1 MAARTSK
8 VATLSEAIA
17 LIKDGDLIAIGGH
30 ATHGHPIALVRE
42 IIRQGRRRL
51 HIAGLSNSIDMDML
65 VGAGCVDTVETSQ
78 VAING
83 SDLPPNYR
91 RAAEDGTIQVI
102 GHSET
107 TALSRFRA
115 ASVGA
120 PHILIRPELGV
131 DLIAKNPHL
140 REVTDI
146 FSGDLYVAVEAVRPD
161 VALIHA
167 QAADEEGNVQLSEG
181 GSPEIFADMMIAQSA
196 RTVIVSVEQIVS
208 ARAIKTRLNPTL
220 PHSAITCVVEAPFGA
235 HPCSYNGR
243 YEHDREH
250 LAQYIAASAT
260 AAGLEQWLDGYV
272 RAPDDNGEFLERI
285 GMKRLMEISTKR
297 LIRQ

>member
-1 MAARTSK
+1 MSTGTNK
-8 VATLSEAIA
+8 VVTLSEAVS
-17 LIKDGDLIAIGGH
+17 LIKDGDLVAIGGH
-30 ATHGHPIALVRE
+30 AAHGHPIALVRE

-51 HIAGLSNSIDMDML
+51 HIAGLSNGIDMDML
-65 VGAGCVDTVETSQ
+65 VGAGCVGTVETSH
-78 VAING
+78 VAIDG

-120 PHILIRPELGV
+120 PYILIRSELGV
-131 DLIAKNPHL
+131 DPRTNPHL
-140 REVTDI
+140 REVTDV
-146 FSGDLYVAVEAVRPD
+146 FSGDPYVAVEAIRPD
-161 VALIHA
+161 IALIHA
-167 QAADEEGNVQLSEG
+167 HAADDEGNVQLSVE
-181 GSPEIFADMMIAQSA
+181 SCQHTITDMMIAQSA
-196 RTVIVSVEQIVS
+196 RAVIVSVEQIVS
-208 ARAIKTRLNPTL
+208 AKAIKSRPNATL
-220 PHSAITCVVEAPFGA
+220 PHSAITCVVEVPFGA

-272 RAPDDNGEFLERI
+272 RAPADNDEFLERI
-285 GMKRLMEISTKR
+285 GMKRLMDISTKR